1 MPELIGSHTNTNGTP
16 PIAALAPRAAE
27 PMRALGA
34 HFPLLLALASD
45 EPAVAAIRLTQ
56 ALARSKGAVPTVVR
70 ALGDVR
76 AAEAFAAP
84 LAGAV
89 VEEYLGPDYLDEC
102 RSALAQ
108 QVTSVAGP
116 VDWKLDVT
124 DDAPIDAIVDEAL
137 ALRAGLIVMGL
148 RRHGVLRRMI
158 TRDLLAEVVRVARV
172 PVLAVRPELTDL
184 PRRVVV
190 AIDFGSASI
199 RAAFLARH
207 LLADDGALFLVHV
220 TPENS
225 DEVRAQLDRI
235 IEDLRP
241 SPQMTATSILLHG
254 DVQSAIEGCA
264 SAVGADLLAVG
275 SEDHTL
281 LDRLTVGRMSMKLAH
296 SAAWSTLIVPHRVDD
311 ATPRAVRA

>member
-1 MPELIGSHTNTNGTP
+1 MPDLISSHANT
-16 PIAALAPRAAE
+16 AANTRIGAIAPRSAE
-27 PMRALGA
+27 QERALDV

-45 EPAVAAIRLTQ
+45 EPALAAIRLTQ
-56 ALARSKGAVPTVVR
+56 ALERSRGAVPTVVR

-76 AAEAFAAP
+76 AAEASVTP
-84 LAGAV
+84 MAGVV

-102 RSALAQ
+102 RRALEQ

-116 VDWKLDVT
+116 VNWELEVT
-124 DDAPIDAIVDEAL
+124 DDAPIDAIVDTAR
-137 ALRAGLIVMGL
+137 AMRAGLIVMGL

-158 TRDLLAEVVRVARV
+158 TRDLLAEVMRVARV
-172 PVLAVRPELTDL
+172 PVLAVRPELTGL

-190 AIDFGSASI
+190 AIDFGVASI
-199 RAAFLARH
+199 RAAFLARE

-220 TPENS
+220 TPVNS
-225 DEVRAQLDRI
+225 DEVRAHLDHI

-264 SAVGADLLAVG
+264 LAVGADLLAVG
-275 SEDHTL
+275 SEEHTL

-296 SAAWSTLIVPHRVDD
+296 GAHWSTLIVPRRVDD

>member
-1 MPELIGSHTNTNGTP
+1 MPELIGSDSNMNGTP
-16 PIAALAPRAAE
+16 PIAVLAPKAAD
-27 PMRALGA
+27 PMGALEA
-34 HFPLLLALASD
+34 RFPLLLALAGD
-45 EPAVAAIRLTQ
+45 EPAMAAIRLTQ

-76 AAEAFAAP
+76 AAEASAVP
-84 LAGAV
+84 LSGIV
-89 VEEYLGPDYLDEC
+89 VEQYLGPDYMDEC
-102 RSALAQ
+102 RRALAQ

-116 VDWKLDVT
+116 VDWKLEVT

-190 AIDFGSASI
+190 AIDFGAASI
-199 RAAFLARH
+199 RAAFLARE

-220 TPENS
+220 TPVNS

-241 SPQMTATSILLHG
+241 SSQMTATSILLHG

-264 SAVGADLLAVG
+264 AAVGADLLAVG

-296 SAAWSTLIVPHRVDD
+296 SAAWSTLIVPSRPGET
-311 ATPRAVRA
+311 TPRAVRA